1 MYANARLLFLQL
13 VLTQIIDDLLDFKG
27 DHRKLGK
34 PAHGDLKLG
43 LVTAPVFFALQEDET
58 LRPRV
63 LRRFEAAGDIEAVSK
78 SMFTG
83 R

>member
-1 MYANARLLFLQL
+1 M
-13 VLTQIIDDLLDFKG
+13 LDFEG

-78 SMFTG
+78 SMFSG